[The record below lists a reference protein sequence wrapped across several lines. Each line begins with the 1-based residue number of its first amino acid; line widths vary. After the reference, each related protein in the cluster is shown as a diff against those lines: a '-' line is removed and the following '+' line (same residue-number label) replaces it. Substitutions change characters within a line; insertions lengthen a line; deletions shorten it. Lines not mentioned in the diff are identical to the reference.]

1 GATLRP
7 EEAEDPVGTVA
18 GDLDPGA
25 GRLVAAL
32 VRPGRLLVVAH
43 HLVVDAVSWQV
54 IAEDLE
60 AVHAGRTPAPEQTSL
75 RRWAQLLDAAVA
87 DGSFDADARA
97 SRPVLPGTDTPLAD
111 GGAAAGPLD
120 ATVAD
125 ERQTVHEASAATTS
139 ALLEDVPRAF
149 RTGADAVL
157 VTALAV
163 ALARWRAASTPDP
176 DAEPQTWSLIEREG
190 HGRETR
196 FVPGPGGREADLSR
210 TVGWFTSLY
219 PVVVDPG
226 AVVGARGAEGAGTDA
241 PEDAGVDAPEGRGVD
256 ARAIARAVSQVKDAL
271 AAVPGH
277 GVPYQAVSALDPAAP
292 RPPQPQVLFNFLGR
306 VEAGTGDAAADTTGG
321 ADASGA
327 GAGGAAADT
336 AGGAAGDAAGGT
348 TGGAAGDTAGG
359 ARMFRA
365 VGPTGQLGERR
376 DPGQAL
382 PRELEFNAVAEP
394 APAPATGSA
403 TATAAGGTGGT
414 GEPGEA
420 GASGGYVLRTTVS
433 WVDGR
438 IADDRIDLLLRLW
451 DEALREVAAVADH
464 ATLSPGDVHPA
475 PVTQADLEDLAS
487 PGLVDVLPLTP
498 LQHGMYFHSV
508 FDDSPSTYV
517 EQQIIHL
524 GPDAAPGSAP
534 GSASDSASDSAP
546 AGDT

>member
-1 GATLRP
+1 LRLTVPPADAAADVPVRDGATLRP
-7 EEAEDPVGTVA
+7 EEAEDAVGTVA

-25 GRLVAAL
+25 GCLVAAL

-226 AVVGARGAEGAGTDA
+226 AVVGARG
-241 PEDAGVDAPEGRGVD
+241 VDAPEGAGADAVTDAGVD

-271 AAVPGH
+271 AA
-277 GVPYQAVSALDPAAP
+277 
-292 RPPQPQVLFNFLGR
+292 
-306 VEAGTGDAAADTTGG
+306 
-321 ADASGA
+321 
-327 GAGGAAADT
+327 
-336 AGGAAGDAAGGT
+336 
-348 TGGAAGDTAGG
+348 
-359 ARMFRA
+359 
-365 VGPTGQLGERR
+365 
-376 DPGQAL
+376 
-382 PRELEFNAVAEP
+382 
-394 APAPATGSA
+394 
-403 TATAAGGTGGT
+403 
-414 GEPGEA
+414 
-420 GASGGYVLRTTVS
+420 
-433 WVDGR
+433 
-438 IADDRIDLLLRLW
+438 
-451 DEALREVAAVADH
+451 
-464 ATLSPGDVHPA
+464 
-475 PVTQADLEDLAS
+475 
-487 PGLVDVLPLTP
+487 
-498 LQHGMYFHSV
+498 
-508 FDDSPSTYV
+508 
-517 EQQIIHL
+517 
-524 GPDAAPGSAP
+524 
-534 GSASDSASDSAP
+534 
-546 AGDT
+546 